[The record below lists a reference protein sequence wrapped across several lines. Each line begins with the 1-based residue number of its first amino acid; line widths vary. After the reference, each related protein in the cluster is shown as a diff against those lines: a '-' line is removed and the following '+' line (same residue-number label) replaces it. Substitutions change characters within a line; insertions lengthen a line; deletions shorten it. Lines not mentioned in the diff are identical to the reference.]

1 MKHLPFAGVVAS
13 VLVANAATA
22 HWGLVSVA
30 GLTATAGTW
39 AAGFAFVARDALH
52 ERGGPRW
59 VLAAILAGAALSA
72 ALSPTLAMAS
82 GVAFLIAELADW
94 SVYAPLRRRGLLR
107 AAVASNAVGAVVDSA
122 LFLTLAG
129 FPLGGMGTQ
138 VLVKIAATTAVV
150 MGVRLAV
157 LRQPHR
163 AGGERHA

>member
-1 MKHLPFAGVVAS
+1 M
-13 VLVANAATA
+13 T
-22 HWGLVSVA
+22 
-30 GLTATAGTW
+30 T
-39 AAGFAFVARDALH
+39 
-52 ERGGPRW
+52 
-59 VLAAILAGAALSA
+59 LADIQKRAAALS
-72 ALSPTLAMAS
+72 
-82 GVAFLIAELADW
+82 
-94 SVYAPLRRRGLLR
+94 VYRDKL
-107 AAVASNAVGAVVDSA
+107 SA